1 MWKKMKIRIIKQ
13 KFIRVKLI
21 MFRVKLI
28 MFMKKKTFQSQQFDF
43 QYLKI
48 IINNKYI

>member
-21 MFRVKLI
+21 MF
-28 MFMKKKTFQSQQFDF
+28 MKKKTFQSQQFDF
-43 QYLKI
+43 HYLKI